1 MKKLSVIMPVYNEK
15 KTISE
20 TAAQVKKS
28 ALPGFKKEIIIVDDG
43 STDGTRDIL
52 KALSKK
58 GRTFRIIFMDKNIG
72 KGSAIREGI
81 KYITGDYVIIQD
93 ADLEYDPADYVHLL
107 APIEQGHADVVY
119 GSRFLGGAHRSFLFW
134 NYIANTI
141 LNFTTNI
148 LYNTLLTDM
157 ETCYKM
163 FKADV
168 IKGLDLR
175 SNGFK
180 IEPEIT
186 AKMLKKKYRIYET
199 LINFYGRG
207 YADGK
212 KMKAIDGFKALWA
225 LIKYRF

>member
-148 LYNTLLTDM
+148 LYNTLLTYM